1 MMVSH
6 NCRDPSSTQVF
17 EGLIAGAV
25 PVYRGTR
32 GVHRF
37 LPSNDSYIDA
47 NNISA
52 KDLAAMLQNI
62 GRSECII
69 NISRLK
75 RSRYPRVSS
84 ASRRWATAIQMS
96 CVDYATTRSRR
107 RERGVST
114 VPKKCDWTSIGIYHC
129 SSSYPYLF
137 VIYSIDIYLRNRN

>member
-1 MMVSH
+1 MVSRG
-6 NCRDPSSTQVF
+6 CCDPSSTQVF

-84 ASRRWATAIQMS
+84 ASPR
-96 CVDYATTRSRR
+96 
-107 RERGVST
+107 
-114 VPKKCDWTSIGIYHC
+114 
-129 SSSYPYLF
+129 
-137 VIYSIDIYLRNRN
+137 

>member
-1 MMVSH
+1 MVSH

-62 GRSECII
+62 GRSEELYNKYFAFKKKPLPESFKRIASMSYSHPNVLC
-69 NISRLK
+69 RL
-75 RSRYPRVSS
+75 
-84 ASRRWATAIQMS
+84 
-96 CVDYATTRSRR
+96 CDYALSAKRTR
-107 RERGVST
+107 
-114 VPKKCDWTSIGIYHC
+114 GI
-129 SSSYPYLF
+129 
-137 VIYSIDIYLRNRN
+137 DGT